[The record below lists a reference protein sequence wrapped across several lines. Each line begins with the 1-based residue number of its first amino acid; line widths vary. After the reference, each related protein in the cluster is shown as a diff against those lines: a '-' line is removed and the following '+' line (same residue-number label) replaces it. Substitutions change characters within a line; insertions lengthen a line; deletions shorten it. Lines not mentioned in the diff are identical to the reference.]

1 MCDGQGQ
8 VQNFNSILTV
18 CVSSPKAKHSLVV
31 SELVVTFLHAI
42 MIPLTEMV
50 ENKLIFRFKK
60 MALIT
65 NTFRPFP
72 GDSFASKL

>member
-31 SELVVTFLHAI
+31 SELVVTYLHAI
-42 MIPLTEMV
+42 MIPLIEMV
-50 ENKLIFRFKK
+50 GNKMIFRFKK
-60 MALIT
+60 NGIDHEY
-65 NTFRPFP
+65 F
-72 GDSFASKL
+72 